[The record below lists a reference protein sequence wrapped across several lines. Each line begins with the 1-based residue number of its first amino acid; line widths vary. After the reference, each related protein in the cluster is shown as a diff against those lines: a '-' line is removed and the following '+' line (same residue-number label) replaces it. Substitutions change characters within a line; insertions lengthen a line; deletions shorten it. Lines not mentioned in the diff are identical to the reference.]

1 MHRVDVDV
9 ERLTW
14 SLRREPMRH
23 RAPAGLNEATWIAT
37 SRLMRVAAMRASV
50 LGVPERMKHTWVL
63 SVTALAGRRR
73 CG

>member
-1 MHRVDVDV
+1 MHRTDVDV

-14 SLRREPMRH
+14 CLRSEPAWH
-23 RAPAGLNEATWIAT
+23 RAPAGLNEARWIAT
-37 SRLMRVAAMRASV
+37 SYVVRVAAMRASV
-50 LGVPERMKHTWVL
+50 LGLHQRMKHTWVV